1 MRAHGMKRQTGFNL
15 IELMVAITLGMIVI
29 LGAEKIY
36 LTTLAAN
43 VSGAKTQR
51 FEQTLQVL
59 SNEMVTEIRRAGYA
73 NPGVTLTPASGSKYY
88 YPQGSCITFSHSL
101 PETPDASAV
110 NEVFYGYRL
119 ASSTIYY
126 WNSTSGHGNCGTTS
140 NWKAIT
146 DTGHIKITSLS
157 FTASGTA
164 LVAINLQADAVNLT
178 TPSGG
183 AISRNVTSYVRVR
196 N

>member
-1 MRAHGMKRQTGFNL
+1 MTRQTGFNL
-15 IELMVAITLGMIVI
+15 IELMVALTIGMIVI

-36 LTTLAAN
+36 FTTLSAN
-43 VSGAKTQR
+43 VSGVKMQR
-51 FEQTLQVL
+51 FEQTMQIL

-73 NPGVTLTPASGSKYY
+73 NPGITLTAQTNGKYY
-88 YPQGSCITFSHSL
+88 YPQTGCITFSHSV
-101 PETPDASAV
+101 PAAGGISAV

-119 ASSTIYY
+119 ASNTIYY
-126 WNSTSGHGNCGTTS
+126 WNNSSNGNCSTTT

-146 DTGHIKITSLS
+146 DPTQIKVTGLTFTVTGTSL
-157 FTASGTA
+157 
-164 LVAINLQADAVNLT
+164 VNINIQADAVNMT

-183 AISRNVTSYVRVR
+183 AVSRNVTSYVRVR

>member
-1 MRAHGMKRQTGFNL
+1 MRQQHGFNL

-36 LTTLAAN
+36 FTTLSAN

-59 SNEMVTEIRRAGYA
+59 SNEMVSEIRRAGYA
-73 NPGVTLTPASGSKYY
+73 NPGVTLTVASGSKYY

-101 PETPDASAV
+101 PEAGGASAV
-110 NEVFYGYRL
+110 NEVFYGYQL
-119 ASSTIYY
+119 ASNSIYY
-126 WNSTSGHGNCGTTS
+126 WNSTSTKGNCSTTTS
-140 NWKAIT
+140 WKAIT
-146 DTGHIKITSLS
+146 DPSQIKVTSLS
-157 FTASGTA
+157 YTASGTA
-164 LVAINLQADAVNLT
+164 LVVINLQADAVNLT
-178 TPSGG
+178 TPSGD